1 MLTKTSSLQSSN
13 VNLLLSRPFLGLV
26 LVLDSVLLKVEQL
39 TSWLQSGP
47 QKVWLFPPVIVTVS
61 VKQLRSRLQL
71 LSL

>member
-39 TSWLQSGP
+39 TSWLQSHP

-61 VKQLRSRLQL
+61 VKQLRSRHQL